1 MNRKISI
8 VLLLIICGLCLTSVP
23 KSYMESTAEIYI
35 SPATVTAEVGQEFTV
50 QIVVKNV
57 SNLNS
62 WQLKISYDTNVL
74 AFPPTVV
81 EGDFLKSVSNNTDFR
96 VSSST
101 VYGYVQIACAILEN
115 VGASGT
121 GVLANITFTV
131 LGGYPC
137 KTEIHLFETALYDTD
152 MNPIE
157 HTTADGFFYIE
168 SPVADFSWIPE
179 NPIANETVT
188 FNASASFSPVN
199 KTIVSYY
206 WDFDDGSPSVN
217 TTTPII
223 NHTFT
228 NYRKDPYLITLIVTD
243 EDGKTG
249 SVTKSLLIWR
259 DVIASDIW
267 VSDQDL
273 EGSYSVINPT
283 NITDYYPPYMLV
295 LTATNLGTQ
304 TETFNVTLEFSAPTY
319 IEPLWDNPVT
329 LDPETGSGFSL
340 LALWWPLNKTD
351 GTMLS
356 PGKYNFTMICSFVPG
371 ESPEL
376 GNTEN
381 NKFVKEITIENYT
394 ETLQVFQQVYNLFN
408 TFHDLSLQPI
418 PAEGIAS
425 TTLVGSGFAPNSTIT
440 VSWDGEVIPTIP
452 SPLTTDSS
460 GNFTAIISVLTQTE
474 PGVHI
479 IQVTD
484 EEGNV
489 AFAPFNV
496 TDMTG
501 PPGPQG
507 PPGPEGPP
515 GEQGPPGPAAPVE
528 GLWASIGLAIV
539 AIVISLLSI
548 LRKH

>member
-23 KSYMESTAEIYI
+23 KSYTESTAEIYI

-101 VYGYVQIACAILEN
+101 VYSYVQIACAILEN

-121 GVLANITFTV
+121 GVLANVTFTV
-131 LGGYPC
+131 LGGYPG

-168 SPVADFSWIPE
+168 SPVADFSWTPE

-199 KTIVSYY
+199 KSIVSYY
-206 WDFDDGSPSVN
+206 WDFGDGSPPVN

-228 NYRKDPYLITLIVTD
+228 NYRKDPYLITLTVTD

-249 SVTKSLLIWR
+249 SATKSLLIWR
-259 DVIASDIW
+259 DIIASDIW
-267 VSDQDL
+267 VSDQEL

-283 NITDYYPPYMLV
+283 NVTDYYPPYMLV

-319 IEPLWDNPVT
+319 IEQLWDNPVT

-340 LALWWPLNKTD
+340 LAFWWPVNTVE

-394 ETLQVFQQVYNLFN
+394 TYLRPV
-408 TFHDLSLQPI
+408 

-425 TTLVGSGFAPNSTIT
+425 TTLVGSGFAPNSSIR

-501 PPGPQG
+501 PQG
-507 PPGPEGPP
+507 PPGPE
-515 GEQGPPGPAAPVE
+515 GPPGPAAPVE

-539 AIVISLLSI
+539 AIVISLVSM